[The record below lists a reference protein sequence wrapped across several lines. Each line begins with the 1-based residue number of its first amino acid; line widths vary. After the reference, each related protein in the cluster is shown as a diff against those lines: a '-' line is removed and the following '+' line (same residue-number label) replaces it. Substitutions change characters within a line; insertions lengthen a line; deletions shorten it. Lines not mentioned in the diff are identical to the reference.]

1 MTRKMSNAEQRR
13 AKRNAQIIELYEHC
27 KDNFATQLERH
38 LYIAQKVGCSHIT
51 VYKVLKCQRTQNRN

>member
-51 VYKVLKCQRTQNRN
+51 VYKVLKNQKFINN